1 MGVQYCAL
9 KIDSEVVE
17 SQIEK
22 ECMARDATL
31 EKYLAAIRRMENYFR
46 GFAVEYIERTKNTNA
61 DELAKAVAK
70 KAVLSPDVFFQ
81 VSEDPSVKAVEPRS
95 RMVNIIQGED
105 WRAPIM
111 AYLHHHYEPDN
122 SIELIRMQQR
132 AKSYQ
137 VIEDELYKTSA
148 TGPLLRCL
156 SKDEGSELLV
166 QTHSGIYKGHI
177 GSRAL
182 ATKVLRQGFYWPSII
197 DDALKL
203 VTTCQA

>member
-1 MGVQYCAL
+1 MGVQYCTL

-31 EKYLAAIRRMENYFR
+31 EKYLAAIRRMENYFK
-46 GFAVEYIERTKNTNA
+46 GFVVEYIERTKNTNA
-61 DELAKAVAK
+61 DELDKAVAK
-70 KAVLSPDVFFQ
+70 KVVLSPDVFFQ
-81 VSEDPSVKAVEPRS
+81 VSEDPSVKTVEPRP

-182 ATKVLRQGFYWPSII
+182 AAKVLRQGFYWPSII
-197 DDALKL
+197 DDTLKL